1 MSEHTEHHIVSPKIY
16 ITIFGALMVFTA
28 VTVAVAR
35 FDLASVWGPLNIIV
49 AMSVALVKATLVVLY
64 FMHVKYSSRLT
75 QVIVIAGLFW
85 LVILLVFTLSDYFAR
100 RGWPTPLGQV

>member
-1 MSEHTEHHIVSPKIY
+1 
-16 ITIFGALMVFTA
+16 MVFTA
-28 VTVAVAR
+28 ITVAVAR
-35 FDLASVWGPLNIIV
+35 FDLAAVWGPLNIIV

-75 QVIVIAGLFW
+75 QVIVIAGIFW

-100 RGWPTPLGQV
+100 LGWPTPLGQV

>member
-1 MSEHTEHHIVSPKIY
+1 
-16 ITIFGALMVFTA
+16 
-28 VTVAVAR
+28 
-35 FDLASVWGPLNIIV
+35 
-49 AMSVALVKATLVVLY
+49 
-64 FMHVKYSSRLT
+64 MHVKYSSRLT